1 MSVQGKLNEL
11 GDLGWDIL
19 SLNFA
24 DIILSSE
31 FETQT
36 VHLLDSLMQAK
47 FSVAESIIKSGG
59 GLATQTQALAAEFNK
74 IGKKNV
80 ISVSRQIEFER
91 DHAPISTDDSSHEID
106 HLAVN
111 EVGQFLA
118 IEIEWNN
125 KDEFYDRDFQ
135 SLRRLYE
142 MGIIEAGIIVTRGQ
156 SLEDHLL
163 KMILRYFE
171 NFPIVKVEDFER
183 MRLTFP
189 NSKNAAD
196 FLFSFPTEKQKLA
209 IGKKVEGSGKSV
221 AESAAEV
228 FKNSK
233 FAGTTTNWRQL
244 QKRVDRRDGGRT
256 PILCLG
262 IPNSVFDNQ
271 EASA

>member
-1 MSVQGKLNEL
+1 VSVQEKLKEL
-11 GDLGWDIL
+11 GALGWDVL

-24 DIILSSE
+24 DIILASE
-31 FETQT
+31 FEAQT
-36 VHLLDSLMQAK
+36 IHLLDSLMQAK

-59 GLATQTQALAAEFNK
+59 GLATQTQALASEFNK
-74 IGKKNV
+74 IGKKNI

-91 DHAPISTDDSSHEID
+91 DHAPISTEDSSHEID

-111 EVGQFLA
+111 EIGQFLA

-135 SLRRLYE
+135 SLKRLYE
-142 MGIIEAGIIVTRGQ
+142 MGVIEAGVIVTRGQ
-156 SLEDHLL
+156 SLEDRLFD
-163 KMILRYFE
+163 MILKYFE
-171 NFPIVKVEDFER
+171 NFPIEQIEDFEN
-183 MRLTFP
+183 MRQTFP
-189 NSKNAAD
+189 NPKNADD

-209 IGKKVEGSGKSV
+209 IRRKVEGSGKSV

-228 FKNSK
+228 FKSSK
-233 FAGTTTNWRQL
+233 FVGTTTNWRQL

-262 IPNSVFDNQ
+262 IPNSVFDSQ